1 MLKAGLT
8 FTDKYETTIREYVS
22 LSAAK
27 RSKIKEQKKST
38 AVHEYRPE
46 DYGLSTRQIREEFA
60 EYIHKYG
67 L

>member
-1 MLKAGLT
+1 MDLPY
-8 FTDKYETTIREYVS
+8 TDKYSSRIKEHLS

-38 AVHEYRPE
+38 AVHDYRPE
-46 DYGLSTRQIREEFA
+46 DYGLTAQLIRDEFA
-60 EYIHKYG
+60 TYIHKYG

>member
-1 MLKAGLT
+1 MGLPY
-8 FTDKYETTIREYVS
+8 TDKYDSKIKDHLS

-46 DYGLSTRQIREEFA
+46 DYGLTVQLIRDEFA
-60 EYIHKYG
+60 AYINKYG

>member
-1 MLKAGLT
+1 MGLPYT
-8 FTDKYETTIREYVS
+8 GKYGSKIKEYLS

-38 AVHEYRPE
+38 TVHEYRPE
-46 DYGLSTRQIREEFA
+46 DYGLTTQLIRDEFA
-60 EYIHKYG
+60 AYIHKYG